1 MNEFWK
7 RLIFTCPMVMLFL
20 VIVQRGV
27 VTSIASVL
35 IVQAIMFH
43 EIIQVI
49 QSGRKERK
57 LIFFRFILYY
67 FLPVTTFSLT
77 VYHTRVQLEQSW
89 PLIVTSALDFYPLVV
104 FVLYVLGFM
113 AFVLS
118 LKTGLYRYQFIQF
131 SGTVVT
137 LLFITVQGSLL
148 IPNMLRGMIW
158 FLLPTSFVIIND
170 TFAYLCGKAFGQ
182 TSLLKLSPKKTVEG
196 FIGSAVFTILWA
208 WWFSSFLSN
217 FPALVCPTYDFVSDC
232 TCEPS
237 ALYTQK
243 VYTNINIEFLP
254 SFIRELF
261 FDRSDTYS
269 CLYRPIQLHALV
281 LAAFA
286 SLVAPFGGFFASGFK
301 RAFKLKDFGA
311 LIPGHGGMTDR
322 MDCQFIMAVFTYL
335 YYEYFI
341 EYDRNYICGSLDMDK
356 MLFCISKLKKEELV
370 AMRYFIKGLLRDKM
384 NN

>member
-1 MNEFWK
+1 MNEFCK
-7 RLIFTCPMVMLFL
+7 RLIFTCPMVVLFL
-20 VIVQRGV
+20 LIVQRGV

-43 EIIQVI
+43 EIIKVI
-49 QSGRKERK
+49 QSERKERQ
-57 LIFFRFILYY
+57 LIFFRLILYY

-77 VYHTRVQLEQSW
+77 VYHTRAQLEQSW
-89 PLIVTSALDFYPLVV
+89 PLVVTSALDFYPLIV
-104 FVLYVLGFM
+104 FMLYVVGFM

-118 LKTGLYRYQFIQF
+118 LKPGLYRYQFIQF

-137 LLFITVQGSLL
+137 LLFITVQGSL
-148 IPNMLRGMIW
+148 IVPNMLRGMIW
-158 FLLPTSFVIIND
+158 FLLPTSCVIIND

-196 FIGSAVFTILWA
+196 FIGSAIFTIIWA

-217 FPALVCPTYDFVSDC
+217 FPGLVCPTYDFISVCS
-232 TCEPS
+232 CEPS
-237 ALYTQK
+237 ALYNKKAIK
-243 VYTNINIEFLP
+243 VDFIPKKIR
-254 SFIRELF
+254 SFFFEHNRELIGE
-261 FDRSDTYS
+261 
-269 CLYRPIQLHALV
+269 YRPIQIHALI

-322 MDCQFIMAVFTYL
+322 MDCQFIMGVFTYL

-356 MLFCISKLKKEELV
+356 MLYCISQLKKDELV
-370 AMRYFIKGLLRDKM
+370 AMRFFIKGLLRDKM
-384 NN
+384 NG